1 MSSYATTTMF
11 GLIKNLG
18 KKPGA
23 AEPTFGF
30 IKGDDTVDRF
40 FLPGSMVQPVGCDF
54 SELCVGQRVSFEH
67 EDNARGPRAVRVRLM
82 ASSSQAAA

>member
-1 MSSYATTTMF
+1 MFETTSTLF

-30 IKGDDTVDRF
+30 IKGDDTIDRF
-40 FLPGSMVQPVGCDF
+40 FLPGSMVQPVGCEF
-54 SELCVGQRVSFEH
+54 SALRIGQRVSFLH
-67 EDNARGPRAVRVRLM
+67 EDNPKGPRAVQVRLC
-82 ASSSQAAA
+82 ASSSAA